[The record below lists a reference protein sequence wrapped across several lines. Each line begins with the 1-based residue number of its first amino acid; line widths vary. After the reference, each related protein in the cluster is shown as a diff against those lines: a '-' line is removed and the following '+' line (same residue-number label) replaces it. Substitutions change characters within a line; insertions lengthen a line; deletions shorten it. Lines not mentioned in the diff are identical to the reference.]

1 MPKVPQRGTAEMTS
15 RVQNRSRTP
24 LVIPDVNQDNGDG
37 GREKCEPGDRKRSG
51 ISASKKGI
59 SRAWEVD
66 TEGVSQMSVHPTS
79 NAMLLTW
86 MQGVP
91 RGSLGAI

>member
-1 MPKVPQRGTAEMTS
+1 MTS
-15 RVQNRSRTP
+15 RVQNRTRTP
-24 LVIPDVNQDNGDG
+24 LIRPDVNQDSGDG
-37 GREKCEPGDRKRSG
+37 GREKCEPGDRERSG
-51 ISASKKGI
+51 ILASKKGI
-59 SRAWEVD
+59 SRAWDVD
-66 TEGVSQMSVHPTS
+66 TRRSITMPIHPTS